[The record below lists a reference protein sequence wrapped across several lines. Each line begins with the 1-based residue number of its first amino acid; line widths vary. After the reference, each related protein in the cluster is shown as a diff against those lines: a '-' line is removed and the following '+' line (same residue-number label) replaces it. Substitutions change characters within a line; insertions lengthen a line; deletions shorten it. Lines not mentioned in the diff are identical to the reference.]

1 MKIKTQYIAS
11 LIAVSLSSA
20 HAAVIAQYD
29 FNTDLDASTADA
41 NITAGAVTI
50 GAGISGSGKS
60 GRSGISNSFYARASA
75 TSTTSIG
82 VGTSIAADDY
92 FSVTIGADSG
102 YYIDL
107 ESITLD
113 YGYTRN
119 GILLGDRDFK
129 AYVFSSFTGFVDA
142 DDILGSEVMTTTVTN
157 NSVQYPGGSP
167 SLTVDLSAY
176 SYVWSESEI
185 EFRIYLADT
194 TSNSEYIHRVDNV
207 TLNGT
212 VAVVPEPSST
222 ALLGLGGLS
231 LMLRRKRS

>member
-29 FNTDLDASTADA
+29 FEADLNASTADS
-41 NITAGAVTI
+41 NVTAGTI
-50 GAGISGSGKS
+50 TSGAGISGSGES
-60 GRSGISNSFYARASA
+60 GRSGTTNSFYARASA
-75 TSTTSIG
+75 TSTSSIS
-82 VGTSIAADDY
+82 VGTAIAADDY

-113 YGYTRN
+113 YGYTRD
-119 GILLGDRDFK
+119 GVSFGEKEFK
-129 AYVFSSFTGFVDA
+129 AYVFSSYTGFVDA
-142 DDILGSEVMTTTVTN
+142 GDILGSESIETTVDD

-176 SYVWSESEI
+176 SYVWSGGDI
-185 EFRIYLADT
+185 EFRIYLGDT
-194 TSNSEYIHRVDNV
+194 TNGVAYIHRVDNV